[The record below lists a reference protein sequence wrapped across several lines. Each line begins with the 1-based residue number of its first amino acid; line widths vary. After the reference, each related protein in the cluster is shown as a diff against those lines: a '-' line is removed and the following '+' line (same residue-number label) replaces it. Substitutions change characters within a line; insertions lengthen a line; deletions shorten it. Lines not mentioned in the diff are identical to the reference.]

1 MNTNTKLI
9 EQLRQARIEKGLTQR
24 DVGRLTGIK
33 NTTLSNYEN
42 GVTNL
47 DIDTVLTLC
56 EAYGL
61 DYTKVLEEAYGSKV
75 QSNDF
80 WIRPSEID
88 LIKRFRSL
96 SSYDQQTILLLVDRC
111 VGRDDQK

>member
-1 MNTNTKLI
+1 MNTKLI
-9 EQLRQARIEKGLTQR
+9 ERLRQARIEKGLKQR
-24 DVGRLTGIK
+24 DVEKMTGIK

-42 GVTNL
+42 GITNP

-61 DYTKVLEEAYGSKV
+61 DYTHVLEEAYGSKV

-88 LIKRFRSL
+88 MIKRFRSL
-96 SSYDQQTILLLVDRC
+96 SPYDQETIRLLLDRMEKR
-111 VGRDDQK
+111 GDQT